1 MAPPTMASTVSER
14 AHHVLGSSWTGRGD
28 GRASRERR
36 QARLR
41 RTALVVL
48 TSLLMGTAVARWAQD
63 PSVALP
69 RTAGQRG
76 AGPAVAEP
84 APPGPEA
91 AQAPA
96 ADAAAAAGS
105 APGAQPGEV
114 EEGAPEPTT
123 VPAGASAEAE
133 EAGQGTVHAVAI
145 PAGKPAAVGRPV
157 RYSIEIEDGAA
168 TGATQFAAV
177 VQATLADA
185 RGWQSA
191 EGVRFVPVS
200 PEELAGGTAVDIRVT
215 LATPAL
221 TARLCAPLNT
231 TVSQVSCWNRGRAV
245 LNLQRWVRGSSTYGD
260 NLTGYRTYLVNH
272 EVGHGLG
279 HQHQHCPGPGKPA
292 PIMVQQTKSL
302 EGCTAWSWPT
312 PP

>member
-1 MAPPTMASTVSER
+1 MAPPTMATTVSER
-14 AHHVLGSSWTGRGD
+14 AHHVAQSRWTGRGHW
-28 GRASRERR
+28 RASRERR
-36 QARLR
+36 QTRLR
-41 RTALVVL
+41 RTVLVVL

-69 RTAGQRG
+69 RTAGQQG
-76 AGPAVAEP
+76 TGPAMAEP
-84 APPGPEA
+84 ARPGPEA
-91 AQAPA
+91 DQASS
-96 ADAAAAAGS
+96 AGS
-105 APGAQPGEV
+105 ADAGRSAPDAQPGEV
-114 EEGAPEPTT
+114 EEGAPEPTP
-123 VPAGASAEAE
+123 VPGAASAVAE
-133 EAGQGTVHAVAI
+133 EVGQGSVHALSI
-145 PAGKPAAVGRPV
+145 PAGKTTAEGRPV
-157 RYSIEIEDGAA
+157 RYAIEIEDGVETA
-168 TGATQFAAV
+168 ATQFTAV

-200 PEELAGGTAVDIRVT
+200 PEELAGGAAADIRVT

-245 LNLQRWVRGSSTYGD
+245 LNLQRWARGSSTYGD
-260 NLTGYRTYLVNH
+260 NLAGYRTYLVNH

-302 EGCTAWSWPT
+302 EGCTAWAWPT